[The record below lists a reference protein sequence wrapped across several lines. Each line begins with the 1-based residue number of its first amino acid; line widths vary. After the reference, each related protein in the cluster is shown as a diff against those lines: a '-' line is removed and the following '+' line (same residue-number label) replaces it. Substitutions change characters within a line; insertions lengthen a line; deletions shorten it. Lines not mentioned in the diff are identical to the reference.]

1 MNASIAAAPAWDWNL
16 VQVFLALCESGSLGR
31 AAVGL
36 GLSQPTL
43 SRRLA
48 DLESAWGQ
56 ALFERTPRGLVPTA
70 AALAL
75 RAPAQRMHEEAA
87 RLALAADGHARTLAG
102 TVRLTASEVVT
113 NFVLLP
119 ILRELRQAQPQI
131 QIELVP
137 SDAEEDLLA
146 RDADIAVRMFRPR
159 QDSLTVKRLADM
171 PLGIYAHADYLAR
184 RGMPQEDNL
193 AAHEWIGMDRS
204 DQMLR
209 GFAAAGHPVT
219 REFFGLRCDSSVVAW
234 NAVCSG
240 MGIGV
245 GLRQVAE
252 RTPGLVRV
260 LDSVGIA
267 PMQPWLAVHRELRGT
282 PRLRVVF
289 AALAAALGTRGG

>member
-75 RAPAQRMHEEAA
+75 RAPARRMHEEAA

-171 PLGIYAHADYLAR
+171 PLGIYAHEDYLAR
-184 RGMPQEDNL
+184 CGLPQEDNL
-193 AAHEWIGMDRS
+193 TTHEWIGMDRS

-260 LDSVGIA
+260 LDSVGIP
-267 PMQPWLAVHRELRGT
+267 PMQAWLAVHRELRGT

>member
-31 AAVGL
+31 AAAGL

-48 DLESAWGQ
+48 ELESAWGQ

-119 ILRELRQAQPQI
+119 ILRDLRQAQPQI

-171 PLGIYAHADYLAR
+171 PLGIYAHEDYLAR
-184 RGMPQEDNL
+184 RGLPQEDNL
-193 AAHEWIGMDRS
+193 ATHEWIGMDRS

-234 NAVCSG
+234 NAVCAG
-240 MGIGV
+240 LGIGV

-252 RTPGLVRV
+252 RNPGLVRV
-260 LDSVGIA
+260 LDGVGIP
-267 PMQPWLAVHRELRGT
+267 PMQAWLAVHRELRGT

-289 AALAAALGTRGG
+289 AALAAALGTGGG